1 MKKLLATSAMI
12 MAFASPLLA
21 QDTPTGPYLANIDGS
36 VSASQFIG
44 KRVYVTEADT
54 TAYTGKS
61 LNAAEADWQDA
72 GEISDVLLS
81 LTGDTEAVLVD
92 FGGFLGIGEKTVAVD
107 MKQLTLVPNSDS
119 PGNYFIVFN
128 GSKATLEAAPA
139 YTAADAAMAEPQ
151 ASSEATETAPAAE
164 ATEQPDAGTTGMAPA
179 AGTADAPA
187 ADTAATETAPAP
199 ADAATAPATVTPDML
214 DLSGYTADKLM
225 GMRVY
230 DQTDADI
237 GEISGVQPETGGPVT
252 SVLVDV
258 GGFLGI
264 GEKRV
269 ALDANMLSFAPN
281 ADNSSVMLKVNATKE
296 QLEALPEI
304 KG

>member
-21 QDTPTGPYLANIDGS
+21 QDAPTGPYLANIDGS

-61 LNAAEADWQDA
+61 LTAAEADWQDA

-164 ATEQPDAGTTGMAPA
+164 ATEQPDAGATGMAPA
-179 AGTADAPA
+179 PGTADAPA

-199 ADAATAPATVTPDML
+199 ADAVAAPAAVTPDML
-214 DLSGYTADKLM
+214 DLSTYTADKLM

-237 GEISGVQPETGGPVT
+237 GEISGVEPETGGPVT

-269 ALDANMLSFAPN
+269 ALDANMLSLVPS

>member
-1 MKKLLATSAMI
+1 MKKLLTSSAMI
-12 MAFASPLLA
+12 LAFASPLMA
-21 QDTPTGPYLANIDGS
+21 QDAPTSPYLAGIEGS

-54 TAYTGKS
+54 TGYSSKS
-61 LNAAEADWQDA
+61 MTAAEPDWQDA
-72 GEISDVLLS
+72 GEISDVLISLS
-81 LTGDTEAVLVD
+81 GDTEAVLVD

-107 MKQLTLVPNSDS
+107 LKQLTLVPNSDS

-128 GSKATLEAAPA
+128 GSKATLEAAPT
-139 YTAADAAMAEPQ
+139 YTAADAALSEPQ
-151 ASSEATETAPAAE
+151 AATEATQTAPAAE
-164 ATEQPDAGTTGMAPA
+164 ATEQPDATTTEMAPA
-179 AGTADAPA
+179 AGTTEAPA
-187 ADTAATETAPAP
+187 ADAAATETAPAP
-199 ADAATAPATVTPDML
+199 ADMATAPATVTPDML
-214 DLSGYTADKLM
+214 DLSKYTADKLM

-269 ALDANMLSFAPN
+269 SLDANMLTVAPS
-281 ADNSSVMLKVNATKE
+281 ADNTSVMVKVAATKE
-296 QLEALPEI
+296 QLEALPEV

>member
-107 MKQLTLVPNSDS
+107 MKQLTLVPNSGS

-139 YTAADAAMAEPQ
+139 YTAADEALAEPQ
-151 ASSEATETAPAAE
+151 ASTEAAETAPTAE
-164 ATEQPDAGTTGMAPA
+164 ATEQP
-179 AGTADAPA
+179 
-187 ADTAATETAPAP
+187 DTAATETAPAP
-199 ADAATAPATVTPDML
+199 ADTANAPATVSPDML
-214 DLSGYTADKLM
+214 DMSKYTAETLM

-252 SVLVDV
+252 SVMVDV

-269 ALDANMLSFAPN
+269 SLDSTMLTFVPN
-281 ADNSSVMLKVNATKE
+281 ADNTSVMLKVNATKE